1 MHNPSSF
8 LSDIRSK
15 LQSLSDDK
23 TRTSFHRFFK
33 EPVIAY
39 GVKSALVEKLAKEQF
54 KEIKELSKQEI
65 FWLCEELFTSDYC
78 EEAFVACNR
87 SYALKKQYTRDDIQ
101 IFERWISKYIN
112 NRAKC
117 DTFCNHTVGEL
128 IMQYPDLISYLH
140 KRSKS
145 SNRRVKRASAVTLII
160 PARRGIFLKEIFQIA
175 DTLLLDSDDMVQK
188 WYGWMLKAASQ
199 AHQQEVFDYVMKH
212 KAIMPRTA
220 LRYAIE
226 KMPKELKSEAMK
238 K

>member
-1 MHNPSSF
+1 MSISSF
-8 LSDIRSK
+8 SLSSLRSQ

-23 TRTSFHRFFK
+23 TRSSFHRFFK
-33 EPVIAY
+33 EPVTAY
-39 GVKSALVEKLAKEQF
+39 GVKSALVQKLAKEQW
-54 KEIKELSKQEI
+54 KAIKELDKKTI
-65 FWLCEELFTSDYC
+65 FWLCEQLFTSDYC

-87 SYALKKQYTRDDIQ
+87 SYALKKQYVRDDIQ
-101 IFERWISKYIN
+101 IFYTWIEKYIN

-145 SNRRVKRASAVTLII
+145 SNRRVKRASAVSLIV
-160 PARRGIFLKEIFQIA
+160 PARRGMFLTEIFQIA
-175 DTLLLDSDDMVQK
+175 DTLLLDPDDIVQK
-188 WYGWMLKAASQ
+188 GYGWMLKVASQ
-199 AHQQEVFDYVMKH
+199 AHQQEVFDYVMKN
-212 KAIMPRTA
+212 KSVMPRTA

-226 KMPKELKSEAMK
+226 KMPPELKIEAMK